1 MKELWPWLLLAG
13 LGAYHGLNPAMGWL
27 FAVALGL
34 HRGSAAT
41 VMKALPPIAVGH
53 FLSIAIVAAAVV
65 VAGVAIDAASV
76 RKAGGLLLL
85 GWAAYHQLRGHRH
98 RVRVGMTAG
107 WAGLASWSF
116 AMATA
121 HGAGLMIV
129 PALVP
134 LCLTGS
140 GGIDIG
146 NSLSAAFAAV
156 GLHSAAMLAV
166 TAVIAF
172 AVYRWIG
179 LAILRTAWVN
189 VDLVWTGALATTGIL
204 LLI

>member
-53 FLSIAIVAAAVV
+53 FLSIAIVAAAAV

-85 GWAAYHQLRGHRH
+85 GWAVYHQLRGHRH

-172 AVYRWIG
+172 AVYRCIG

-189 VDLVWTGALATTGIL
+189 VDLVWTGVLAATGIL